1 VDLQGIEVSV
11 SEAIIAQI
19 KTILESVSGVGV
31 VHDYDRYSLSLGA
44 YMELMKDVD
53 GDGSVNGWTIEPEEG
68 GGEFGTVAQY
78 QLSHRFR
85 IIGVYALNDEE
96 ESSKTFRALVRSIML
111 TFAANPT
118 LNGAVILAVPESY
131 AIDIME
137 LGQVAFHQ
145 ATVYL
150 GVTEFVDLA

>member
-1 VDLQGIEVSV
+1 V

-19 KTILESVSGVGV
+19 KTVLESVSGVGT

-44 YMELMKDVD
+44 YVELMKDEN
-53 GDGSVNGWTIEPEEG
+53 GDVNGWTIEPEEG
-68 GGEFGTVAQY
+68 AGELETVAQY

-85 IIGVYALNDEE
+85 IIGVYALNDED

>member
-1 VDLQGIEVSV
+1 V

-44 YMELMKDVD
+44 YVELMKDAD
-53 GDGSVNGWTIEPEEG
+53 GDVNGWTIEPEEG
-68 GGEFGTVAQY
+68 AGEFGTVAQY

-85 IIGVYALNDEE
+85 IIGVYALNDENA
-96 ESSKTFRALVRSIML
+96 SSKIFRALVRSIIL

-118 LNGAVILAVPESY
+118 LNGAALLAVPESY
-131 AIDIME
+131 SIDTME

-145 ATVYL
+145 ATIYL